1 MENRAHALATGIFIL
16 AAIAATA
23 AVFWWMSGQREITA
37 QYLLV
42 SSKSLT
48 GLNPQATV
56 RFRGVRAGRV
66 EEISID
72 PDDRRKILVRISIA
86 EGFPIM
92 KSTSA
97 KLNYQG
103 VTGIAYVQLDDDGSS
118 DGPLLSSGAKLARI
132 PLQPSDFESFSSA
145 AQEVLTQAN
154 ALVGRLNVLL
164 GEDNLKHVG
173 NALASLDGAAAR
185 LDGTMKAMPE
195 VISALKQTLS
205 ASNIKN
211 LQTTLANLERASS
224 DAAPALAD
232 LRKLMASLQSLGKRV
247 DGLSTDAAD
256 GLVGNTLPRLNALI
270 DDLSGT
276 SRQLS
281 RTLAEIERSP
291 QSLVFGLPPPSPGPG
306 EPGFKPPR

>member
-1 MENRAHALATGIFIL
+1 MENRAHALATGIFIV
-16 AAIAATA
+16 AALAATA

-66 EEISID
+66 EDISID
-72 PDDRRKILVRISIA
+72 PDDRRKILVRVSIT

-118 DGPLLSSGAKLARI
+118 DVPLVSSGAKLARI

-164 GEDNLKHVG
+164 GENNLKHVG
-173 NALASLDGAAAR
+173 STLASLDSAAAR

-195 VISALKQTLS
+195 VMAALKQTLS
-205 ASNIKN
+205 AANIKN

-247 DGLSTDAAD
+247 DGLSADAGN
-256 GLVGNTLPRLNALI
+256 GLMGDTLPRLNALI
-270 DDLSGT
+270 VDLSGT
-276 SRQLS
+276 ARQLS
-281 RTLAEIERSP
+281 RALAEIERSP
-291 QSLVFGLPPPSPGPG
+291 QTLVFGPPPPRPGPG